1 MYHLTLIGGV
11 LVPLRVSDGRFW
23 WGALLLETKVFHHIC
38 SLFVLILTIF
48 VILNCRI
55 ANKVIN
61 LSSFK

>member
-11 LVPLRVSDGRFW
+11 LMPIRVSDGRFW
-23 WGALLLETKVFHHIC
+23 WGALLLETKVFH
-38 SLFVLILTIF
+38 ILTIF